1 MGFLNQLILQILPT
15 LSKNKTWHQSIDV
28 SWFSGPPGA
37 ASEVKRELVESCPD
51 FPGDLD
57 QEWLDEKEDL
67 SKEEI
72 KKILPKVIE
81 RKKTRRR
88 PTKRKNDEDEDDD
101 DKVEDDKDWGDTG
114 RKRSSPKFH
123 CPDIGCEATF
133 SKEVS

>member
-1 MGFLNQLILQILPT
+1 M
-15 LSKNKTWHQSIDV
+15 

-57 QEWLDEKEDL
+57 QEWPDQKEDL

-88 PTKRKNDEDEDDD
+88 PTKLRDLHQLPDS
-101 DKVEDDKDWGDTG
+101 DTF
-114 RKRSSPKFH
+114 K
-123 CPDIGCEATF
+123 E
-133 SKEVS
+133 SK